1 MKTIN
6 ASITIS
12 RPQNGDGQKY
22 IRIEVKDESSRTRFL
37 TLKIGLEDFSEAI
50 TGLSGIKCTGEV
62 MGLENVGKT
71 KEVKHHREMIPSW
84 VNPYNRSEQQAY
96 LETISYDDDWLADT
110 YIGSQGSVVQNTDPN
125 TNKEFPVIANIRL
138 YRYN

>member
-6 ASITIS
+6 SSIAIS

-22 IRIEVKDESSRTRFL
+22 IRIEVQDESSRTIFL

-62 MGLENVGKT
+62 AGLENVGKT
-71 KEVKHHREMIPSW
+71 KEVKPHKEMIPSW
-84 VNPYNRSEQQAY
+84 VSKHSRDEQQAY
-96 LETISYDDDWLADT
+96 LNAIGYDDGWLADT
-110 YIGSQGSVVQNTDPN
+110 YIGSQGSIVQNNDPN